1 MHVLIAVQRK
11 MVGGGALP
19 VSVLLVLLAFQFASS
34 GVLATSAASPSPLGS
49 IKSDNGS
56 ILITTT
62 SPGVVMINEVDV
74 LAAIAALQDLVA
86 TLNATVVSQ
95 GALIQA
101 QAGTILVMQATEE
114 AQAANIAALS
124 SQIGTL
130 SASTTATFNNVYA
143 SATAQNASISSLQT
157 AAANAVTNITTLFS
171 KVSTVNTTQ
180 IAQGTAISNLQSTV
194 TNNGANITTL
204 FSTASTLNG
213 GLTTANAN
221 LLTVNNSLQ
230 GVVSTH
236 TANIAT
242 LNTNLASV
250 NSSLQ
255 ADINYPVIP
264 PLGTV
269 VCGASNPGAI
279 RLNGS
284 TLVLCAGG
292 SWIYVNPNIGSSAGY
307 PATSCQQIVSIQ
319 GGTVNG
325 VYWITQTGGA
335 IIQQVC
341 SGTTNLGAI
350 HQLDPPVRLL
360 DY

>member
-1 MHVLIAVQRK
+1 MRASLAPAHTLQCAMTGISAV
-11 MVGGGALP
+11 P
-19 VSVLLVLLAFQFASS
+19 VAVLLAL
-34 GVLATSAASPSPLGS
+34 LAIHLSSAASTSSASPLGS

-74 LAAIAALQDLVA
+74 LAAIAALQDVVA
-86 TLNATVVSQ
+86 NLNATVVSQ

-101 QAGTILVMQATEE
+101 QAGTILVMQATEA
-114 AQAANIAALS
+114 AQAANIASLS
-124 SQIGTL
+124 SEINSL
-130 SASTTATFNNVYA
+130 SASTTSTFNNVYA
-143 SATAQNASISSLQT
+143 SASAQNATIASLQT
-157 AAANAVTNITTLFS
+157 AAVIAATNITTLFS
-171 KVSTVNTTQ
+171 KASTLTTAQ
-180 IAQGTAISNLQSTV
+180 TSQGTAISNLQTTV
-194 TNNGANITTL
+194 SNNGANITTL

-230 GVVSTH
+230 SAVSAN
-236 TANIAT
+236 TAGLAT
-242 LNTNLASV
+242 LSTSLASV
-250 NSSLQ
+250 NTTLQ
-255 ADINYPVIP
+255 TEINYPVIP
-264 PLGTV
+264 ALGTV
-269 VCGASNPGAI
+269 VCGGSNTGAV

-284 TLVLCAGG
+284 TLLLCAGG

-335 IIQQVC
+335 IIQQAC
-341 SGTTNLGAI
+341 SGATNLGVW
-350 HQLDPPVRLL
+350 LVVMSG
-360 DY
+360 